1 MNKLYIYGVLGV
13 ALMGLSWYAFSAT
26 KALGAAELK
35 NKELAFSLEALETSM
50 QLLNTA
56 FLENRQA
63 HEDVERNLR
72 RRIGELHR
80 VKIQPCFDDP
90 IPAPATRILQ
100 QLPGLTRMPET
111 AASPAGANATPGVP
125 GASDST
131 GTGTT
136 GG

>member
-35 NKELAFSLEALETSM
+35 NKELVFSLEALETSM
-50 QLLNTA
+50 ELLNTA
-56 FLENRQA
+56 FQKNRQA
-63 HEDVERNLR
+63 HETVERNLR

-90 IPAPATRILQ
+90 IPDPATRILQ

-111 AASPAGANATPGVP
+111 VASPAGADAAPGVP
-125 GASDST
+125 GAGNST
-131 GTGTT
+131 RAGTVGE
-136 GG
+136 